1 MLIDITILLLLIA
14 VNGLFAMAEMAVVS
28 SRQTRLEQLADEGS
42 RGARAALRLLDH
54 PTRFLSSVQIGITL
68 IGVLA
73 GVYSGVTFAESLG
86 DWLSRWSALASWA
99 DTGAYVVVVV
109 GVTYLSV
116 VLGELVPKRWA
127 LAHPEGTA
135 ALLAPLL
142 EGVAWFSAPLV
153 WLLQRSTDLLL
164 RVLRLHRTA
173 RAAVN
178 EDEIRAMIA
187 EGTRTGVF
195 HQQEHRMIEGVLRL
209 ADRNVRSIMVP
220 RGDVVWLDLDDSRE
234 ALWRLVQANGH
245 SRYLVCR
252 GEIDELIGVARATE
266 VIDWLHADPAADLA
280 QRVAAPLIVQ
290 ETTTVLRLLE
300 LFREAALQIAI
311 VVDEH
316 GSIEG
321 VVTPADVLR
330 AIAGELPE
338 TGGPEVPEAV
348 RRDDQSWLLDGRLS
362 IDEAE
367 RVLDRDD
374 MASGDDYTTV
384 AGFVLAQL
392 GRLPVTAESFTW
404 KNLRFEVVD
413 MDGRRIDKL
422 LVQHVPTPGSSGSAE
437 NSSGLSA
444 T

>member
-1 MLIDITILLLLIA
+1 MLIDIAILFMLIA

-73 GVYSGVTFAESLG
+73 GVYSGVTFAEPLG
-86 DWLSRWSALASWA
+86 DWLSRWDALAPWA

-164 RVLRLHRTA
+164 RLLGLDKAQRTA
-173 RAAVN
+173 VS
-178 EDEIRAMIA
+178 EEEIRAMIA

-209 ADRNVRSIMVP
+209 ADRNVRSVMVP

-234 ALWRLVQANGH
+234 ALWRLVQASGH

-266 VIDWLHADPAADLA
+266 VIDWLHAKTADDLA
-280 QRVAAPLIVQ
+280 QRVATPLVVQ

-300 LFREAALQIAI
+300 LVREAALQMAI

-330 AIAGELPE
+330 AIAGELPDSS
-338 TGGPEVPEAV
+338 GPDVPEAV
-348 RRDDQSWLLDGRLS
+348 RRDDQSWLLDGRLP
-362 IDEAE
+362 IDEAQRLLE
-367 RVLDRDD
+367 RDD

-392 GRLPVTAESFTW
+392 GRLPETAESFVW
-404 KNLRFEVVD
+404 KDLRVEVVD

-422 LVQHVPTPGSSGSAE
+422 LVQHVAPPESLESAA
-437 NSSGLSA
+437 N
-444 T
+444 

>member
-1 MLIDITILLLLIA
+1 MLVHFLILLLLVA

-28 SRQTRLEQLADEGS
+28 SRRTRLEQLADEGS
-42 RGARAALRLLDH
+42 RGARAALRLLDD

-73 GVYSGVTFAESLG
+73 GVYSGATLAAPLG
-86 DWLSRWSALASWA
+86 DWLAQWELVAEWA
-99 DTGAYVVVVV
+99 GTGAYVVVVV

-116 VLGELVPKRWA
+116 VVGELVPKRFA

-135 ALLAPLL
+135 ALLAPVL
-142 EGVAWFSAPLV
+142 EGVAWASAPLV

-164 RVLRLHRTA
+164 RLLGLHGAERG
-173 RAAVN
+173 AVT
-178 EDEIRAMIA
+178 EEEIRAMIA

-195 HQQEHRMIEGVLRL
+195 HQQERRMIDGVLRL
-209 ADRNVRSIMVP
+209 ADRNVRSVMVP
-220 RGDVVWLDLDDSRE
+220 RGDVVWLDLEDPRDT
-234 ALWRLVQANGH
+234 LWRLVRTSGH

-252 GEIDELIGVARATE
+252 GDLDELIGVARATD
-266 VIDWLHADPAADLA
+266 VLDWLRDEQGSDLA
-280 QRVAAPLIVQ
+280 QRVSAPLVVQ

-300 LFREAALQIAI
+300 LFREASLQIAI

-321 VVTPADVLR
+321 VVTPADVLK
-330 AIAGELPE
+330 AIAGEIPDA
-338 TGGPEVPEAV
+338 GGVESPEAV
-348 RRDDQSWLLDGRLS
+348 RRDDQSWLIDGRLP

-367 RVLDRDD
+367 RLLERDD

-392 GRLPVTAESFTW
+392 GRLPATAEAFTW
-404 KNLRFEVVD
+404 KDLRFEIVD

-422 LVQHVPTPGSSGSAE
+422 LVQRIAQPALEDVPDAE
-437 NSSGLSA
+437 G
-444 T
+444 